1 MQSVLLLRL
10 QRTGHRHR
18 DGLVWL
24 GCSGLGHR
32 NLTAGGL
39 RRGFGGPL
47 GILIEIIDR
56 LGRPL
61 LIVGGFMFAVRMLS
75 IFGFD
80 VGEGVKRT
88 RTGLLCT
95 KLLGKLIVIGV
106 GGQVLELSGYFLL
119 FGFLTSA
126 AHLTP

>member
-1 MQSVLLLRL
+1 MYKRQ
-10 QRTGHRHR
+10 
-18 DGLVWL
+18 
-24 GCSGLGHR
+24 GHR

-47 GILIEIIDR
+47 GILIEIIGR

-106 GGQVLELSGYFLL
+106 GGQVLELSKELG
-119 FGFLTSA
+119 A
-126 AHLTP
+126 QRCV